1 MRNAP
6 FAFFFPFFT
15 FDDFDDR
22 CVIKTFFRGDFFFEV
37 ENEMDVVS
45 FSRVVWCEKY
55 FFSFLYGF
63 LNIIER
69 NM

>member
-1 MRNAP
+1 M
-6 FAFFFPFFT
+6 
-15 FDDFDDR
+15 
-22 CVIKTFFRGDFFFEV
+22 IKTFFRGDFFFEL

-45 FSRVVWCEKY
+45 FSRVISCEKY